1 MYPQDQLPKPQNL
14 PMYPDS
20 FHPARDS
27 HTKTGFSLSFPQRG
41 LKRAEPYEVGRGGGQ
56 FRWQGR
62 QLLEIDCS
70 CSLVNTM

>member
-1 MYPQDQLPKPQNL
+1 MYPQDQLPKPQKL

-27 HTKTGFSLSFPQRG
+27 HSKTGFSLSFPQRG
-41 LKRAEPYEVGRGGGQ
+41 LKRAEPHEVGGGQ